1 MARGWT
7 LALALIALLL
17 GANWVKAAPA
27 DDPLDTPP
35 VPFAPPP
42 PSRFD
47 GLIAPKPGNSACFT
61 RAYDANHLRK
71 HPKQTTASIAVWL
84 AYDKAF
90 GNPPVLAPPG
100 LGIAISRRGDSDPL
114 FAQGGCNWDEGVNRD
129 VKDRPLIKNFKKA
142 VGISCMMLARPDV
155 FDVSSAE
162 EGGYLILDPG
172 KDKDTLTVYL
182 DTGLTMV
189 KRANRAKQIDVNF
202 GADDRVFTLHRSAAR
217 DCAAVED
224 AVTTPEPAGP
234 RR

>member
-1 MARGWT
+1 MARRWI
-7 LALALIALLL
+7 LALALIALL
-17 GANWVKAAPA
+17 ANICLAATAGSPDQPPA
-27 DDPLDTPP
+27 AFT
-35 VPFAPPP
+35 APPASP
-42 PSRFD
+42 FD
-47 GLIAPKPGNSACFT
+47 DLVAPRPGSGACFT
-61 RAYDANHLRK
+61 RVYDADHLRK

-90 GNPPVLAPPG
+90 GNPPVLAPSG
-100 LGIAISRRGDSDPL
+100 LGIAIGRRGEVEAL

-129 VKDRPLIKNFKKA
+129 VQGRRMIKNFKKT

-172 KDKDTLTVYL
+172 KDKDTLMVYL
-182 DTGLTMV
+182 DTGLAMV
-189 KRANRAKQIDVNF
+189 KRADRAKQLDVNF
-202 GADDRVFTLHRSAAR
+202 GADDRVFMLRRSAAK

-224 AVTTPEPAGP
+224 AVTTPAPGAP